1 MTIDLRR
8 TEIIIH
14 RAALMAIFDE
24 CDRHDRDETG
34 GRLVGAVKLNE
45 AGHTQ
50 LTLSGVIG
58 PGPDARRSRTSL
70 FQDGAYQERA
80 FRALEQLYPDI
91 EHLGNW
97 HTHHVN
103 GHPTLSQGD
112 LRTYHNIVNSMQH
125 NTDLF
130 YALLVTRKRRD
141 ATGDDRY
148 ATRHYLFARGQRDDY
163 EVPHGHI
170 RVIDAPLLI
179 AGDGRS
185 CGVTQTDPRQTRRSL
200 DHVALCTIA
209 PALKAYRSN
218 ALERI
223 YWRGPLT
230 LLDGSAVDLV
240 VAESP
245 EPGGGFDVVIGG
257 GTEAM
262 RDAVAASGPFNAAI
276 EAVVM
281 VERRL
286 NALLYTARPETP
298 AESHALPPLVTP
310 DIATVMPPEM
320 GETMLIV

>member
-14 RAALMAIFDE
+14 RAALTAIFDE
-24 CDRHDRDETG
+24 CDRHDREETG
-34 GRLVGAVKLNE
+34 GRLVGAVNRDDK
-45 AGHTQ
+45 GHMQ
-50 LTLSGVIG
+50 LTLSGVID

-80 FRALEQLYPDI
+80 FRALEQRHPDI

-112 LRTYHNIVNSMQH
+112 LRTYRNIVNSKKH

-130 YALLVTRKRRD
+130 YALLVTRKRKD

-148 ATRHYLFARGQRDDY
+148 AMRHYLFARGQRDDY
-163 EVPHGHI
+163 EVPQGRI
-170 RVIDAPLLI
+170 RVIDAPLLV

-185 CGVTQTDPRQTRRSL
+185 DGVSQPDPRQTRRSL
-200 DHVALCTIA
+200 DHVALRTLA
-209 PALKAYRSN
+209 PALKPYRSK
-218 ALERI
+218 APERV

-245 EPGGGFDVVIGG
+245 EPGGGFHVVMGG

-262 RDAVAASGPFNAAI
+262 REAVAACSPFTAAI

-286 NALLYTARPETP
+286 NALLYAMRPATP
-298 AESHALPPLVTP
+298 AEANAPPPVPAHFT
-310 DIATVMPPEM
+310 TPEM
-320 GETMLIV
+320 GDTTLIV